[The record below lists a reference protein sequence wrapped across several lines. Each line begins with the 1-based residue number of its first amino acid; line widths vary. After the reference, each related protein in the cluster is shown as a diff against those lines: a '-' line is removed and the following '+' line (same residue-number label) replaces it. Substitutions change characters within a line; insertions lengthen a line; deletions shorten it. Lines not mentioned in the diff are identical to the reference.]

1 LLDARRKLLR
11 CEQKE
16 HEYLDELK
24 EAHVLLTNK
33 EEDCTRLAKD
43 LGASQVREAQAEAK
57 CVQESRRV
65 EQQYSMKVSNLENE
79 VNYFYLYN
87 CMW

>member
-1 LLDARRKLLR
+1 MR

-24 EAHVLLTNK
+24 EAHALLANK
-33 EEDCTRLAKD
+33 EADCARLAKE

-57 CVQESRRV
+57 CVQENRRV
-65 EQQYSMKVSNLENE
+65 EQQCLLKTTTLENE
-79 VNYFYLYN
+79 VRFTSHTLALS
-87 CMW
+87 CS